1 VSRQGSKEIE
11 YRCPGQRYAISRAVH
26 LGRLARFYSACRE
39 CPHAEDTQGLSAR
52 RVKQLA
58 EIRQRP
64 ACRSHLGADTVGGV
78 YLNDLDPLAARQIA
92 AALGVRLLRR
102 SPRAPLLAVAGDG
115 RAMTC
120 EMVAAAGEGLRWAGC
135 NVVDIGPATAACLR
149 FAAAHLRAAG
159 GLMVGNPGDRP
170 HLVALKFFDAAAGS
184 AGGGETADLLRTEQ
198 EITVPGKGAVPF
210 SLRENRDSPP
220 VIPGLI
226 LRDRRLPGVDRPTRT
241 FGSLRRFQAEKPYL
255 ATLAD
260 SYHALRPLRLLLDST
275 CAPLIGYLRELTA
288 PTACRIVLRRDA
300 GERVPEQIIADKAH
314 FAVSTDGD
322 GETVAVFDQRGRRVE
337 RRRLAALLGAD
348 VPLRD
353 ALATVTMLLV
363 LLSRSDRRFSE
374 VLDLDAA
381 VK

>member
-1 VSRQGSKEIE
+1 
-11 YRCPGQRYAISRAVH
+11 
-26 LGRLARFYSACRE
+26 
-39 CPHAEDTQGLSAR
+39 
-52 RVKQLA
+52 
-58 EIRQRP
+58 
-64 ACRSHLGADTVGGV
+64 V
-78 YLNDLDPLAARQIA
+78 YLNDLDPLTAGQIA

-120 EMVAAAGEGLRWAGC
+120 EMVASVGEGLRWAGC
-135 NVVDIGPATAACLR
+135 HVVDIGPATAACLR
-149 FAAAHLRAAG
+149 FGVDHLRAAG

-170 HLVALKFFDAAAGS
+170 HLVALKFFAAAAGPS
-184 AGGGETADLLRTEQ
+184 SDGDISDLFSGGRRTARRLSRFSRRENG
-198 EITVPGKGAVPF
+198 TVP
-210 SLRENRDSPP
+210 LENREGTCRPP
-220 VIPGLI
+220 
-226 LRDRRLPGVDRPTRT
+226 LRGCRPPGVDRPTRT

-260 SYHALRPLRLLLDST
+260 HYHALRPLRLVLDST

-288 PTACRIVLRRDA
+288 PTACRIVLRRSVC
-300 GERVPEQIIADKAH
+300 EKVPEQIIADKAH

-322 GETVAVFDQRGRRVE
+322 GETAEVFDERGRRVE
-337 RRRLAALLGAD
+337 LRRLAELLGAD

-353 ALATVTMLLV
+353 ALAAITMLLV